1 MTTYF
6 FIGDGSEVLACE
18 ARIENAQERL
28 KELQAETDG
37 ELSIYER
44 DPSETTLDDSCEGG
58 EVVWAYPAERAVA
71 EAEYDLP
78 TLEESKATAE

>member
-28 KELQAETDG
+28 KELQAETDDD
-37 ELSIYER
+37 LSIYER
-44 DPSETTLDDSCEGG
+44 DPSETTKDANGAT
-58 EVVWAYPAERAVA
+58 VWAYPAERAVA

-78 TLEESKATAE
+78 TLEEVSK